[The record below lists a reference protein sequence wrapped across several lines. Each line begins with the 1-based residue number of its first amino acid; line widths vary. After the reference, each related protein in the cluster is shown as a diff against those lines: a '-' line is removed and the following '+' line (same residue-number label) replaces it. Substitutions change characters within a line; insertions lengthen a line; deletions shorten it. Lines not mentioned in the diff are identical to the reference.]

1 MSATEF
7 ADKYFEMWKTTDE
20 AKRQAL
26 GKELFTED
34 ATHYAAPA
42 NVKFESRDAILANI
56 TRINTENIQK
66 AGLQFQV
73 GSITPNHNAIQIEWA
88 VAAPNGTVVGTGRD
102 FLVLNNEGKATTL
115 HMFNG

>member
-1 MSATEF
+1 MNTKEF
-7 ADKYFEMWKTTDE
+7 ADNYFEMWKTTDND
-20 AKRQAL
+20 KRRAL
-26 GKELFTED
+26 AIKLFAED

-42 NVKFESRDAILANI
+42 NVSFVSRDAILANI

-88 VAAPNGTVVGTGRD
+88 VTTPDGKVVGTGRD
-102 FLVLNNEGKATTL
+102 FLVLNNEGKAITL